1 MHRILAISFLFPS
14 SAAPNR
20 GIFVLNRLR
29 AISKECTIKV
39 INPIPWFPFQRFFK
53 RYQGLDSVPQ
63 VEVID
68 GIEIFHPRFFSIPFT
83 FKLVTAICYSI
94 SAYRLARQI
103 HREFDFDLV
112 DLHWTFPDLPAG
124 RLIASRFQKKQ
135 LVTVRGTP
143 ALHLKE
149 WGSRSFLVRKLL
161 PKSDAIIT
169 LSQRL
174 KDHCLAMG
182 APSQRTTVIRNGVDA
197 ANFNYLK
204 MRDCRHE
211 LELPIDRTIVLG
223 VGFLARR
230 KGFDRL
236 IRAIATI
243 NRPDVHLYLIGPG
256 GAITVGGDR
265 SHELWKLASNL
276 GVESQVH
283 FVGEVPNT
291 TLIKWYNAADL
302 FCLSSRD
309 EGSPNVL
316 GEALSCGC
324 PSVATDVGAVPD
336 MMTSEALGVV
346 CENSTEGVLS
356 GLQTALSRAYDR
368 QQISKEVKRYDWKW
382 CADQV
387 INIYEH
393 VKQDA
398 VASATD
404 NPGK

>member
-1 MHRILAISFLFPS
+1 MHRVLAISFLFPS

-29 AISKECTIKV
+29 AVGKACEIKV
-39 INPIPWFPFQRFFK
+39 INPIPWFPFQRFLK
-53 RYQGLDSVPQ
+53 RYQGFESVPD

-68 GIEIFHPRFFSIPFT
+68 NIEVYHPRFFSIPFT
-83 FKLVTAICYSI
+83 AKFVTAISYSI
-94 SAYRLARQI
+94 RVYLLARKLRQ
-103 HREFDFDLV
+103 EFDFDLV

-124 RLIASRFQKKQ
+124 RLIARRFKRKQ

-143 ALHLKE
+143 ALHLNE
-149 WGSRSFLVRKLL
+149 WGSRRFLVRKLL

-182 APSQRTTVIRNGVDA
+182 ASPQKTKVVRNGVDA
-197 ANFNYLK
+197 ANFNYLALP
-204 MRDCRHE
+204 DCRRE
-211 LELPIDRTIVLG
+211 LGLPEEQTILLG

-236 IRAIATI
+236 INAIARLD
-243 NRPDVHLYLIGPG
+243 RPDVHLYLIGPG

-265 SHELWKLASNL
+265 SHELLDLARDL
-276 GVESQVH
+276 GVEDQVH
-283 FVGEVPNT
+283 FVGEIPNE
-291 TLIKWYNAADL
+291 TLVKWYNAADL

-336 MMTSEALGVV
+336 MVTSEALGLV
-346 CENSTEGVLS
+346 CENSTKGVFT
-356 GLQTALSRAYDR
+356 GIQTALDKTYDR
-368 QQISKEVKRYDWKW
+368 ERISSEVKHHDWKW

-387 INIYEH
+387 IRVYDQVLQEPPEDSGIPTE
-393 VKQDA
+393 
-398 VASATD
+398 S
-404 NPGK
+404 

>member
-1 MHRILAISFLFPS
+1 MHRVLAISFLFPT
-14 SAAPNR
+14 SAASNR

-29 AISKECTIKV
+29 AIGKECDVRV

-53 RYQGLDSVPQ
+53 VYQGFNSVPA

-68 GIEIFHPRFFSIPFT
+68 NIKIYHPRFFSIPFT
-83 FKLVTAICYSI
+83 AKFVTAISYSI
-94 SAYRLARQI
+94 SVYRLTRKLRQ
-103 HREFDFDLV
+103 EFDFDLV

-124 RLIASRFQKKQ
+124 RLIARRFQRKQ
-135 LVTVRGTP
+135 LVTVRGMA

-149 WGSRSFLVRKLL
+149 RGSRSYLVRKLL

-182 APSQRTTVIRNGVDA
+182 ASAQKTTVIRNGVDSET
-197 ANFNYLK
+197 FSYLPQS
-204 MRDCRHE
+204 DCRRE
-211 LELPIDRTIVLG
+211 LDLPEQQTIILG
-223 VGFLARR
+223 IGFMSQN

-236 IRAIATI
+236 IKALKKL

-265 SHELWKLASNL
+265 SHELLHLARSL
-276 GVESQVH
+276 DVEDQVH
-283 FVGEVPNT
+283 FVGEVPNS
-291 TLIKWYNAADL
+291 TLSKWYNAADL
-302 FCLSSRD
+302 FCLSSRS

-316 GEALSCGC
+316 AEALSCGC

-336 MMTSEALGVV
+336 MMTSEAVGII
-346 CENSTEGVLS
+346 CENSHEGVFE
-356 GLQTALSRAYDR
+356 GIRDALDREYDR
-368 QQISKEVKRYDWKW
+368 EQISNEVKRQDWKW

-387 INIYEH
+387 VGVYDQVLAKSAQES
-393 VKQDA
+393 
-398 VASATD
+398 AS
-404 NPGK
+404 PVGS